1 MTTTGKT
8 TTGTTTTS
16 KTTTGLPRALARHRP
31 RPMTSWRLEWLRLT
45 RSRRWIALVAVYLVF
60 GLIGPVMA
68 KYMAGLLEHVQS
80 GITIIVPAP
89 QPKDGIVNYLS
100 QVGQIGLIVVVAI
113 AAGAMSFDAHRGI
126 STFLRTRANGMWELV
141 APRFTVNAVAAVLA
155 YALGLLAAWY
165 ETALL
170 LGPLPVGPML
180 AGLLCESVYL
190 VFAVAVV
197 AASASFARGT
207 LGTVGIALAVLIVLS
222 IVGSLG
228 AVHDWL
234 PSTLSGATVELLSTT
249 QLSDYTRSL
258 LVAAGVGALLLWLA
272 AFRLRRREV

>member
-1 MTTTGKT
+1 MTITGA
-8 TTGTTTTS
+8 
-16 KTTTGLPRALARHRP
+16 PRALTPRRS
-31 RPMTSWRLEWLRLT
+31 RPMTTWRLEWLRLT

-80 GITIIVPAP
+80 GITITVPPP

-100 QVGQIGLIVVVAI
+100 QVGQIGLIVVVAVS
-113 AAGAMSFDAHRGI
+113 AGAMSFDTHRGI
-126 STFLRTRANGMWELV
+126 STFLRTRATGMWVLV

-155 YALGLLAAWY
+155 YTLGLLAAWY

-170 LGPLPVGPML
+170 LGSLPVGAML

-207 LGTVGIALAVLIVLS
+207 LATVGIALATLIVLS
-222 IVGSLG
+222 IVGSIG

-249 QLSDYTRSL
+249 QLSDYAASLLTAIAASVL
-258 LVAAGVGALLLWLA
+258 LVAVAVA
-272 AFRLRRREV
+272 RLGRREV

>member
-1 MTTTGKT
+1 MTLTGA
-8 TTGTTTTS
+8 
-16 KTTTGLPRALARHRP
+16 PRALTPRRS
-31 RPMTSWRLEWLRLT
+31 RPMSTWRLEWLRLT

-80 GITIIVPAP
+80 GITITVPPP

-113 AAGAMSFDAHRGI
+113 AAGAMSFDARRGI
-126 STFLRTRANGMWELV
+126 STFLRTRAKGMWTLV

-155 YALGLLAAWY
+155 YTLGLLAAWY

-170 LGPLPVGPML
+170 LGSLPVGAML
-180 AGLLCESVYL
+180 AGLLCESAYL

-197 AASASFARGT
+197 AASASLARST
-207 LGTVGIALAVLIVLS
+207 LGTVGIALAALIVLS
-222 IVGSLG
+222 LVGSIG

-249 QLSDYTRSL
+249 QLSDYAASL
-258 LVAAGVGALLLWLA
+258 LTAIAASVLLA
-272 AFRLRRREV
+272 AVAVARLGRREV

>member
-1 MTTTGKT
+1 MTITRP
-8 TTGTTTTS
+8 
-16 KTTTGLPRALARHRP
+16 PRALTRSRT
-31 RPMTSWRLEWLRLT
+31 RPMTTWRLEWLRLS
-45 RSRRWIALVAVYLVF
+45 RSRRWTALVAVYLVF

-80 GITIIVPAP
+80 GITIIVPP
-89 QPKDGIVNYLS
+89 RQPRDGIVNYLS
-100 QVGQIGLIVVVAI
+100 QVGQIGLIVVVAV
-113 AAGAMSFDAHRGI
+113 AAGALSIDAHRGI
-126 STFLRTRANGMWELV
+126 STFLRTRASGMWALV

-155 YALGLLAAWY
+155 YTLGLLAAWY

-170 LGPLPVGPML
+170 LGPLPVGAML
-180 AGLLCESVYL
+180 AGLLCESTYL

-234 PSTLSGATVELLSTT
+234 PSTLSGATVELLSTGSLT
-249 QLSDYTRSL
+249 DYLPSL
-258 LVAAGVGALLLWLA
+258 LAAVGTSALLVWLSVV
-272 AFRLRRREV
+272 RLNRREV

>member
-1 MTTTGKT
+1 MTLTGA
-8 TTGTTTTS
+8 
-16 KTTTGLPRALARHRP
+16 PRALTPRRS
-31 RPMTSWRLEWLRLT
+31 RPMSTWRLEWLRLT

-80 GITIIVPAP
+80 GITITVPPP

-113 AAGAMSFDAHRGI
+113 AAGAMSFDSRRGI
-126 STFLRTRANGMWELV
+126 ATFLRTRASGMWALV

-155 YALGLLAAWY
+155 YTLGLLAAWY

-170 LGPLPVGPML
+170 LGSLPVGAML
-180 AGLLCESVYL
+180 AGLLCESVFL

-197 AASASFARGT
+197 AASASFARST
-207 LGTVGIALAVLIVLS
+207 LGTVGIALAALIVLS
-222 IVGSLG
+222 IVGTIG

-249 QLSDYTRSL
+249 QLSDYAASLLTAIVASVL
-258 LVAAGVGALLLWLA
+258 LVAVAVA
-272 AFRLRRREV
+272 RLGRREV